1 MRLRRRWLG
10 ALGVVGGIALAM
22 APGCRDATQ
31 MTLALSLTPR
41 AQCTE
46 VHGAAITVGTDPSA
60 TEARVREQYVTAT
73 TSACDPATRTIGTL
87 VLTPGDSDSAS
98 VMVVVAYDQVTAS
111 SCKPPAYQGCIVA
124 RRRFTFASHTHLTM
138 PITIDPDCK
147 DVPCDAFST
156 CRTGVCFDSNVAC
169 SGDACNEPG
178 ATPDGGTSEA
188 GVVVPDAGVDA
199 PTDGD
204 GAGDGAITD
213 GATDGASDGAM
224 TDGASD
230 GASLDGATDSGT
242 ATDCVLPS
250 DTLVCGG
257 LACTGSAVSCCGT
270 TSANATCNLAPCA
283 GTTRYCCRSTD
294 CQNGKGCV
302 RLAAMNLVPGPANG
316 MNPAGGV
323 GTCL

>member
-1 MRLRRRWLG
+1 MRLRRRWLAAFG
-10 ALGVVGGIALAM
+10 LVGGIALAM
-22 APGCRDATQ
+22 IPGCRDATQ
-31 MTLALSLTPR
+31 MTLELSLTPR

-46 VHGAAITVGTDPSA
+46 VHGTAITVGADPSA

-98 VMVVVAYDQVTAS
+98 VVVVVAYDQVAAS

-138 PITIDPDCK
+138 PITLDPDCK

-204 GAGDGAITD
+204 GA
-213 GATDGASDGAM
+213 S
-224 TDGASD
+224 
-230 GASLDGATDSGT
+230 DSGT
-242 ATDCVLPS
+242 AADCVLPS

-257 LACTGSAVSCCGT
+257 LACTGIAVSCCGT
-270 TSANATCNLAPCA
+270 TSANATCNLASCA

-294 CQNGKGCV
+294 CQNGKTCL
-302 RLAAMNLVPGPANG
+302 RFAAMNLVPGPANG
-316 MNPAGGV
+316 LNPAGGV
-323 GTCL
+323 GTCQ

>member
-1 MRLRRRWLG
+1 
-10 ALGVVGGIALAM
+10 
-22 APGCRDATQ
+22 
-31 MTLALSLTPR
+31 MTLELSLTPR

-46 VHGAAITVGTDPSA
+46 VHGSAITVGTDPSA

-98 VMVVVAYDQVTAS
+98 VVVVVAYDQVAAS

-138 PITIDPDCK
+138 PITLDPDCK

-204 GAGDGAITD
+204 GAITDGATDGAITD
-213 GATDGASDGAM
+213 GATDGAI
-224 TDGASD
+224 TDGAITD
-230 GASLDGATDSGT
+230 GARDGATDSGT
-242 ATDCVLPS
+242 AADCVLPS

-257 LACTGSAVSCCGT
+257 QACTGIAVSCCGT
-270 TSANATCNLAPCA
+270 TSANAACNSAPCA
-283 GTTRYCCRSTD
+283 GTTRYCCHSTD
-294 CQNGKGCV
+294 CQNGHTCL
-302 RLAAMNLVPGPANG
+302 RFAAVNLVPGPANG
-316 MNPAGGV
+316 LNPAGGV
-323 GTCL
+323 GTCQ

>member
-1 MRLRRRWLG
+1 
-10 ALGVVGGIALAM
+10 
-22 APGCRDATQ
+22 

-46 VHGAAITVGTDPSA
+46 VHGTAITVGTDPSA

-98 VMVVVAYDQVTAS
+98 VVVVVAYDQVAAS

-124 RRRFTFASHTHLTM
+124 RRRFTFASHTHLKMT
-138 PITIDPDCK
+138 ITIDPDCK

-199 PTDGD
+199 PTDG
-204 GAGDGAITD
+204 AGDGAITD
-213 GATDGASDGAM
+213 GAIT
-224 TDGASD
+224 D

-242 ATDCVLPS
+242 AADCVLPS
-250 DTLVCGG
+250 DTLVCGGG

-294 CQNGKGCV
+294 CQNGKSCL

>member
-1 MRLRRRWLG
+1 
-10 ALGVVGGIALAM
+10 
-22 APGCRDATQ
+22 
-31 MTLALSLTPR
+31 MTLELSLTPR

-46 VHGAAITVGTDPSA
+46 VHGTAITVGADPSA

-98 VMVVVAYDQVTAS
+98 VVVVVAYDQVAAS

-204 GAGDGAITD
+204 GAITD
-213 GATDGASDGAM
+213 GAR
-224 TDGASD
+224 
-230 GASLDGATDSGT
+230 DGATDSGT
-242 ATDCVLPS
+242 AADCVLPS

-270 TSANATCNLAPCA
+270 TSANAACNSPSCA
-283 GTTRYCCRSTD
+283 GTTRYCCHSTD
-294 CQNGKGCV
+294 CQNGKVCL
-302 RLAAMNLVPGPANG
+302 RLAAMNLLPGPASG
-316 MNPAGGV
+316 LNPAGGV
-323 GTCL
+323 GICQ